1 MFFKKR
7 KKSDMD
13 KIDADKITTGVI
25 KEKPATIRVINGKL
39 YDTSKA
45 THICDL
51 RLWRDDIP
59 DYDLFVYNLFGE
71 DVSLYKGN
79 SEWFITLHGNI
90 KPVTEEW
97 VQNILGYYRPDKY
110 IEFFGEPELA

>member
-7 KKSDMD
+7 KESDIN
-13 KIDADKITTGVI
+13 KIDVDKITTGTI
-25 KEKPATIRVINGKL
+25 REKPATIRVINGKL
-39 YDTSKA
+39 YDASKA

-97 VQNILGYYRPDKY
+97 VKDILGQYNVEKY
-110 IEFFGEPELA
+110 IEIFGKPELA